1 MAGCKVRHCHSHS
14 RIILSQ
20 NVSQNRPKDPP
31 DNDIYVMGNALN
43 VNNTL
48 TMNNHNKVI
57 VWENGVLNL
66 DDATIDNAKVIVKD
80 GGLMNI
86 SNDGEISLGVNKS
99 LKVDVGG
106 RIYMTSGRIQ

>member
-48 TMNNHNKVI
+48 TMNNHHKVI

-80 GGLMNI
+80 GGLMNV
-86 SNDGEISLGVNKS
+86 SNDGEIHLGDSKA
-99 LKVDVGG
+99 LRVDMGG
-106 RIYMTSGRIQ
+106 TIHISSGKIF